1 MMSDLNQKKEFYDCI
16 GNSIK
21 FFNEK
26 IDEFN
31 LPIRIFTHYDADGLC
46 SGAILS
52 VMLFRKKI
60 PYHLTIKKQLDR
72 QNIQ

>member
-1 MMSDLNQKKEFYDCI
+1 MIDLNQKKEFYDYI

-31 LPIRIFTHYDADGLC
+31 FPIRIFTHYDADGLC
-46 SGAILS
+46 S
-52 VMLFRKKI
+52 
-60 PYHLTIKKQLDR
+60 LT
-72 QNIQ
+72 